1 VIPAQHEGLFLC
13 RRLASRNEDVIEVTK
28 LDTSFAIQW
37 KGYVTVNPKMQL
49 VGKRTQIDKLYLLM
63 RHRELLKKD
72 LELYVLDQQGGQY
85 AKLKV
90 RNSIPFVPT
99 DFQVTEQAAIIGGYY
114 HNVPVVIHFSF
125 KSGISKIL
133 PGMLSEMGELNQ
145 IKVHENGA
153 FDVLINAKN
162 FTNQKTIWIKGY
174 DAEGNMLHQIPLQ
187 PEPKKNL
194 LFAQSVKTTN
204 ETQLVAGV
212 YGNRNSDYSKGIF
225 IGNID
230 ANGNQ
235 QLKYYN
241 YGDLENFFKYMKAKR
256 EKRVKERI
264 ERRRIRGKKLKFN
277 YRFIVHEI
285 VPYNNQF
292 ILLGEAFYPRY
303 SNVDRNLGFFYASYP
318 SGTMR
323 DGRVFDGYR
332 YTHAVVMGFDRNGK
346 LLWDNSFEINDVK
359 TFSLEQFVRLET
371 YPDRI
376 ALLYLFENQLR
387 SKIIK
392 GNEVLEGKTVEP
404 IKTNDEKDVSK
415 TERWSTSKLDYWYGN
430 YFYAFGIQQIFNSE
444 KGSRRVFF
452 LNKVSHAK

>member
-1 VIPAQHEGLFLC
+1 
-13 RRLASRNEDVIEVTK
+13 
-28 LDTSFAIQW
+28 
-37 KGYVTVNPKMQL
+37 
-49 VGKRTQIDKLYLLM
+49 
-63 RHRELLKKD
+63 
-72 LELYVLDQQGGQY
+72 
-85 AKLKV
+85 
-90 RNSIPFVPT
+90 
-99 DFQVTEQAAIIGGYY
+99 
-114 HNVPVVIHFSF
+114 
-125 KSGISKIL
+125 
-133 PGMLSEMGELNQ
+133 MLSEMGELNQ

-212 YGNRNSDYSKGIF
+212 YGNRNSDYS
-225 IGNID
+225 
-230 ANGNQ
+230 
-235 QLKYYN
+235 
-241 YGDLENFFKYMKAKR
+241 KR